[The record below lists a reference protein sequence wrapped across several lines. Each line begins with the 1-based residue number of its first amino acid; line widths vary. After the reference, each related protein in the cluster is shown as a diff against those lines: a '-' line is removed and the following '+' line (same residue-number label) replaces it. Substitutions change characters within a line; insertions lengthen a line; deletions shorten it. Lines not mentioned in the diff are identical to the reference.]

1 MNLVKIF
8 IVLIPVLLVAG
19 CIQEPLHNITIS
31 EHNVDYIFTSD
42 IREAIQVPANN
53 PQEIRNLM
61 LENYRI
67 NLVFDGSDAQDNGLV
82 SVALFDITSKL
93 TTYFISEN
101 VSKEFAIYYYVDD
114 QWYDIKKN
122 QTEKPDF
129 NKEDEVTLW
138 ILGPRTGATKTN
150 VELVDRTITIQGTSR
165 ENMAKAADKL
175 VLIVMGIEK
184 V

>member
-31 EHNVDYIFTSD
+31 EHNVDYIFTSNN
-42 IREAIQVPANN
+42 RKAIQVPANN
-53 PQEIRNLM
+53 PEEIRDLM
-61 LENYRI
+61 IQNYRI
-67 NLVFDGSDAQDNGLV
+67 NLVFDGSDAQDNGLI

-101 VSKEFAIYYYVDD
+101 ISKEFAIYYYIDD

-138 ILGPRTGATKTN
+138 MLGPRTGAAKTSVN
-150 VELVDRTITIQGTSR
+150 LEGRIITVQGTSR
-165 ENMAKAADKL
+165 ENIAKAADKL